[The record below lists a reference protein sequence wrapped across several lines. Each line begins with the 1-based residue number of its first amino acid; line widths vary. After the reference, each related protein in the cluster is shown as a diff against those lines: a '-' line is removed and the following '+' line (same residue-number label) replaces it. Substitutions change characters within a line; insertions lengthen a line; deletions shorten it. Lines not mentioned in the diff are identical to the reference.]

1 LTHLKKPANGAHVN
15 KLLDSL
21 HKYFFGALMISLM
34 MPFAGL
40 QWLLL
45 DGQFTGIKAALFVAL
60 MFLFGSVF
68 IFN

>member
-1 LTHLKKPANGAHVN
+1 MN

-21 HKYFFGALMISLM
+21 HKYFFGALMVSLM
-34 MPFAGL
+34 ATFAGL

-45 DGQFTGIKAALFVAL
+45 DGPFTGIKAALFVAL